1 MMARQTV
8 LVVDDEPASVRTVQR
23 TLADQCQ
30 VLTAGSGPEGLRLLE
45 SESVALIIADHRM
58 PEMTGTEFLARS
70 ATLHPDAIRV
80 LLTGYT
86 DIDTVVGA
94 INTGQVYYYLTKPWE
109 ARELQ
114 LVVQRGLERY
124 EAEQE
129 RRRLLRELEQAC
141 GRARREAEQKGRLLT
156 MAAHELGTPL
166 HVLLNA
172 LDLLSML
179 DLPASAEPWLRT
191 AQRNTDWLARGLAQM
206 STAARARNDGL
217 RLRPALVQLAG
228 LWTSVCD
235 ELRAHMSTRA
245 LTLTAQVADGLPTIE
260 ADATWLHHAVM
271 GVVSNAIRFTPD
283 GGSVTITAAAAT
295 DRVTLSVRDT
305 GIGIDPVHVEDIF
318 EPFSAAGGDPFLH
331 ASGSLAFGARGLG
344 LGLAITRAIVTL
356 HGGTISVVST
366 PRVGSCF
373 TIELPLRFKA
383 VPVERMK

>member
-1 MMARQTV
+1 MARQTV

-344 LGLAITRAIVTL
+344 LGLAIARAIVTL

>member
-1 MMARQTV
+1 MAQQTV

-23 TLADQCQ
+23 TLADLCR
-30 VLTAGSGPEGLRLLE
+30 VLTAASGPEGLRMLE
-45 SESVALIIADHRM
+45 AESVALIIADHRM
-58 PEMTGTEFLARS
+58 PEMTGTEFLART

-86 DIDTVVGA
+86 DMDTVVGA

-114 LVVQRGLERY
+114 LVVQRGIERY

-129 RRRLLRELEQAC
+129 RQRLLRELEQAC
-141 GRARREAEQKGRLLT
+141 ARARREAEQKGRLLT

-206 STAARARNDGL
+206 STAARARTDGL
-217 RLRPALVQLAG
+217 RLRPAPLQLAG

-235 ELRAHMSTRA
+235 ELRAHMSTRD
-245 LTLTAQVADGLPTIE
+245 LTLTAQVADGLPIIE
-260 ADATWLHHAVM
+260 ADATWLHHALM

-283 GGSVTITAAAAT
+283 GGSVTITATAAA

-305 GIGIDPVHVEDIF
+305 GIGIDPAHVEEIF

-331 ASGSLAFGARGLG
+331 ASGSLAFGVRGLG
-344 LGLAITRAIVTL
+344 LGLAIARAVVTL

-366 PRVGSCF
+366 PQVGSCF
-373 TIELPLRFKA
+373 TIELPQRFKA
-383 VPVERMK
+383 VPIEKMK

>member
-344 LGLAITRAIVTL
+344 LGLAIARAIVTL